1 MHYQETKRGMRH
13 IRGFTLV
20 EVIVVGMI
28 ISTMFVL
35 ATQSLFSGS
44 RSASLDQQS
53 AGLIRDVR
61 EQQIRAM
68 QGSVVTP
75 GSVVD
80 YSIRFEQDRYILYP
94 GVVYDNGNIQN
105 QVVMLDPTMQ
115 FSVIGVPDQTI
126 TFARGSG
133 EVRGFSSGSDTV
145 VLTDTGLGSAVDL
158 RINAAGVVFVNRQ

>member
-1 MHYQETKRGMRH
+1 MKQK
-13 IRGFTLV
+13 RGFTLV
-20 EVIVVGMI
+20 ELVVVVMI

-35 ATQSLFSGS
+35 TTQSLFSGS
-44 RSASLDQQS
+44 RSASLDQLS
-53 AGLIRDVR
+53 TGLIRDVR

-68 QGSVVTP
+68 QGSVVTL

-94 GVVYDNGNIQN
+94 GMVYDSGNVQN
-105 QVVMLDPTMQ
+105 QVVLLGPTMQ

-145 VLTDTGLGSAVDL
+145 VLTDTGLGDAVDI
-158 RINAAGVVFVNRQ
+158 RINAAGVVFINRQ